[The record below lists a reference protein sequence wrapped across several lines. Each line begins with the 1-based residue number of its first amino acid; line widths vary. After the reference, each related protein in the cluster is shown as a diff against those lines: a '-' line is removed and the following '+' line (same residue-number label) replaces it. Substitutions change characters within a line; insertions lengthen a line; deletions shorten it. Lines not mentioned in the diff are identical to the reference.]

1 LLVVQKIILPQ
12 ISKLVMLPLLSF
24 LSLNTLSNFRRDS
37 LSNSE
42 CTCPKNPSVGKAM
55 TIDQTDP
62 ASIQVLWVDG
72 QENHVYL
79 AEANGCFC
87 SVVVN
92 ATTNTEAG
100 KVFHIPCCGCET

>member
-1 LLVVQKIILPQ
+1 
-12 ISKLVMLPLLSF
+12 
-24 LSLNTLSNFRRDS
+24 
-37 LSNSE
+37 
-42 CTCPKNPSVGKAM
+42 M

-79 AEANGCFC
+79 TEANGCFC

-92 ATTNTEAG
+92 ATINTEAG
-100 KVFHIPCCGCET
+100 KVYITCYGCET